1 MAHMPGPT
9 EPGRSI
15 PDFSLPA
22 STGQTLGLDS
32 YRGKTPLAIFFL
44 PTVENEEDLGL
55 LRRYD
60 EHLADFGNQRSQV
73 LGVVR
78 GRARTVRDLADSMGL
93 HLPVLADAS
102 GSMIRDFGVA
112 EADGRARHALIV
124 SDEEGNLVRRFD
136 PAPVDDQVEAALA
149 TIRALGSSALEGT
162 E

>member
-1 MAHMPGPT
+1 MSGPS

-15 PDFSLPA
+15 PEFSLPA

-44 PTVENEEDLGL
+44 PSVEKDEDLAL

-60 EHLADFGNQRSQV
+60 EHLADFGKQRSQV

-78 GRARTVRDLADSMGL
+78 ARARTVRDLADSMEL
-93 HLPVLADAS
+93 HLPLLADAS
-102 GSMIRDFGVA
+102 GAMIRDFGVG
-112 EADGRARHALIV
+112 EEDGQARHALIV
-124 SDEEGNLVRRFD
+124 SDKEGNLVRRFD

-149 TIRALGSSALEGT
+149 TVRALGSAALEST
-162 E
+162 D